1 MLDLKGKKLSE
12 LTNKEI
18 VEIFKNQLNM
28 NISLEEAKGYKELNG
43 KFGNIFN
50 RKFPDIDFMD
60 LIKQNKDIYLDFRP
74 LEDMEEDKRLALESK
89 ILKSVKESNKIKI
102 LRSKVN
108 INALDD
114 ETQEILSRA
123 MTVVSL
129 PSNIETEKIGKASL
143 KIIKKALENNESK
156 TLEKDT
162 HIFLPSEQL

>member
-1 MLDLKGKKLSE
+1 MLDLKGRELSE
-12 LTNKEI
+12 LSSEEI

-28 NISLEEAKGYKELNG
+28 NISLEEAKSYKDFNG
-43 KFGNIFN
+43 KFGDIFN

-74 LEDMEEDKRLALESK
+74 LEDLEEDKRLEMESK
-89 ILKSVKESNKIKI
+89 ILKGLKESNKIKI

-123 MTVVSL
+123 MTVVSV
-129 PSNIETEKIGKASL
+129 PPL
-143 KIIKKALENNESK
+143 KDKDNESLVSIDEAPSFMK
-156 TLEKDT
+156 NGNPFGDT
-162 HIFLPSEQL
+162 RF